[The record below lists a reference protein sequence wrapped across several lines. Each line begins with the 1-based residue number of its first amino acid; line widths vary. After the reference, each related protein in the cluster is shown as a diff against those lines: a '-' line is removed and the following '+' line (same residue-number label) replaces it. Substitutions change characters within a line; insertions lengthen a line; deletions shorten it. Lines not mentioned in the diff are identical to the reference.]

1 MNHLELREAVRS
13 LPPLQQVAY
22 LKQLGYTDEQIPDF
36 LNWILSNGVQTRQ
49 SEKEKQDNR
58 MAETLEKLKARM
70 EFAKQNPEPPK
81 LDGMDPFERDQLHNQ
96 YMLGGSTL
104 YDGASYHNPE
114 LRQTE
119 TFSWMRNVFHGSA
132 KSFALL
138 LGGTG
143 AGKTFAAIA
152 YTNMIAKVDIVMG
165 KIQYSNA
172 AYLHAYKLAEMLA
185 NIKKHGEE
193 LDKYKQKG
201 VLVLDDLGTEPVG
214 FRGADFQAHLGYL
227 IDERHKFRRKT
238 IITSNTT
245 MESKEKTIGFKEL
258 YGDRIVSR
266 LMESGFGL
274 ETNDP
279 DLRRGG
285 SPQ

>member
-1 MNHLELREAVRS
+1 MNHFALKEAVKS
-13 LPPLQQVAY
+13 LPPVQQVAY
-22 LKQLGYTDEQIPDF
+22 LKQLGYTEEQIPDF
-36 LNWILSNGVQTRQ
+36 LNWILATELTPRALQKPQRESRL
-49 SEKEKQDNR
+49 SEALNKV
-58 MAETLEKLKARM
+58 KARI
-70 EFAKQNPEPPK
+70 EQAKQNPEPPK
-81 LDGMDPFERDQLHNQ
+81 VDGMDPFKRDQLHNQ

-119 TFSWMRNVFHGSA
+119 AFSWMRNVFHGSA
-132 KSFALL
+132 KPFALL

-201 VLVLDDLGTEPVG
+201 VLILDDLGTEPVG
-214 FRGADFQAHLGYL
+214 FRGADFQAHLHYL
-227 IDERHKFRRKT
+227 IDERHKFRKKT
-238 IITSNTT
+238 FITSNTT
-245 MESKEKTIGFKEL
+245 SEGFKEL
-258 YGDRIVSR
+258 YGERIVSR
-266 LMESGFGL
+266 FAEVGLGL
-274 ETNDP
+274 EAKDP

-285 SPQ
+285 YTQ